1 MKHLNLENT
10 IYQSTHQGFVKLLKV
25 RGYQKASWKMYS
37 NGSREFL
44 FFLEARM
51 IFSFKMIR
59 PNDVICYFEY
69 IKERPN
75 QRHSGTLS
83 ESMIRHHMLSV
94 KLLFDYLVDTGVLE
108 GSPCVLPSFKRV
120 KAKEKQIITTD
131 EIKEIYGQATSQKE
145 IAILSLAYGCGLRRS
160 EIIKLQCEDVDL
172 RSGFAIIKNSKN
184 NKSREVPMSD
194 KVIDDIRKYLLG
206 DRLKLTRELGINPKE
221 LIIKDDGRKYEG
233 SAINRMVQQLA
244 QKTQN
249 LNLIKKKITL
259 HSFRHSIATHLIDN
273 GASIAFVQEFL
284 GHSLIDTS
292 HIYAKRRKLKQKY
305 GRI

>member
-1 MKHLNLENT
+1 MKQLNLENR
-10 IYQSTHQGFVKLLKV
+10 IYQSTHQDFVKFLKV
-25 RGYQKASWKMYS
+25 KGYQKSSWKMYS

-51 IFSFKMIR
+51 IFSFKMIK
-59 PNDVICYFEY
+59 PQDVVCYFEY
-69 IKERPN
+69 IRERPN
-75 QRHSGTLS
+75 QRFSGILS

-94 KLLFDYLVDTGVLE
+94 KMFFDYLVDTEELN

-131 EIKEIYGQATSQKE
+131 EIKQIYNQANSQKQ
-145 IAILSLAYGCGLRRS
+145 IAVLALAYGCGLRRS
-160 EIIKLQCEDVDL
+160 EILKLQCEDVDL

-194 KVIDDIRKYLLG
+194 KVIDDIRKYLFG
-206 DRLKLTRELGINPKE
+206 DRLKLTRELGFNPKE
-221 LIIKDDGRKYEG
+221 LIVKDDGRKYEG
-233 SAINRMVQQLA
+233 SAINRMVQKLA

-259 HSFRHSIATHLIDN
+259 HSFRHSIATYLIDN